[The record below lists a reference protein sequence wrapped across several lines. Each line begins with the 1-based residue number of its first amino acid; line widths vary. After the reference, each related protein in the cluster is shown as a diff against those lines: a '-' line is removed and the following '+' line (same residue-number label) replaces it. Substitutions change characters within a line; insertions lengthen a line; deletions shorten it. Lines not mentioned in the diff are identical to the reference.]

1 MFGEN
6 RKRGAFAVPFLFA
19 FGQMRIPDDEP
30 GRVTSVKELL
40 KRLIFY
46 GQFGW
51 YHGLSVP
58 LVDGGPYFFAV
69 INLIHFTGE
78 IYNAVDRT

>member
-1 MFGEN
+1 MVRTGREGLSQCRFYL
-6 RKRGAFAVPFLFA
+6 P